1 MSERVTK
8 RADQFSNKDLL
19 DYMNTMNS
27 SLERARK
34 QINSVDETPMI
45 TLNQQNNTVI
55 LDTDSLDRDSKKRVA
70 DAVKSILKKLEA
82 QKNLDESMEITEES
96 PVLNSDTSEDDNI

>member
-96 PVLNSDTSEDDNI
+96 PVLNNDTSEDDNI

>member
-1 MSERVTK
+1 
-8 RADQFSNKDLL
+8 
-19 DYMNTMNS
+19 MNTMNS

-96 PVLNSDTSEDDNI
+96 PVLNNDTSEDDNI